1 MTVSSM
7 PSTSLVAGR
16 RVLFVMAASA
26 EYGPQLKKRFAPLF
40 AGVGPVEAAAA
51 TAAALADLNAA
62 ELLPDLIVCL
72 GSAGSRS
79 LEQAEIYQVSHV
91 SYRDMDASPLGFPKG
106 VTPFLD
112 LPPVIELP
120 FCVPSIK
127 TARLSTG
134 AGIITGAAYD
144 RIEADM
150 VDMET
155 YAVLRAAMRFSVPLV
170 GLRGVSDGRE
180 ELRHYNDWSQYLHII
195 DEKLA
200 TAVDRLAEAI
210 GSGDILLPS
219 ALWGGKT

>member
-7 PSTSLVAGR
+7 PSTRLIAGR

-40 AGVGPVEAAAA
+40 TGVGPVEAASA
-51 TAAALADLNAA
+51 TAVALADLNAA
-62 ELLPDLIVCL
+62 NLLPDLLVCL

-79 LEQAEIYQVSHV
+79 LEQAEIYQASHV

-112 LPPVIELP
+112 LPAVLELP
-120 FCVPSIK
+120 FRIPSIK

-134 AGIITGAAYD
+134 AGIVTGAVYD

-155 YAVLRAAMRFSVPLV
+155 YAVLRAAMRFSVPLI
-170 GLRGVSDGRE
+170 GLRGISDGRE

-200 TAVDRLAEAI
+200 TAVDRLAGAI
-210 GSGDILLPS
+210 EKEDIPLQRV
-219 ALWGGKT
+219 